1 MREETPDRARAS
13 RGDRGTGT
21 SAGSDER
28 LRPDDPGT
36 GPLDPH
42 LVRAMEGWGHGPV
55 REYLGRD
62 GALHLP
68 NPAWPSGWPGRTRLG
83 AQMAYLLTGLP
94 LAIVSGVMVLVGLGL
109 GAGTFVIWI
118 GLPIT
123 VGTLAAAR
131 GLAEL
136 ERRATEAA
144 TGRPLPPHHYRP
156 NRGRQLMG
164 RLFRALADPQSWRD
178 VAHAVAGLPLRVV
191 TAAIALVWAVTGL
204 GGVLY
209 LFWQWSLPRGENG
222 WTLFHSITGVDSTVG
237 DIALN
242 TGLGVLLLV
251 TLPTVVR
258 WLTDVRALLARGLLT
273 NQTAALRARAQALA
287 AGRRAAVAAEAQTLR
302 RLERDIHDGPQQ
314 RLVRLGMDL
323 ETAVRRLDDDPQ
335 RARPLLDEALEQTR
349 EALSELRAL
358 SRGIA
363 PPILADRGLGP
374 ALAAAAG
381 RCPVPVDLDVGLDD
395 GARLPALVENTAYFV
410 ATEALTNVAKHA
422 GATGASVTVSVEAT
436 VLRVVVR
443 DDGHGGAHQGKGHG
457 LAGLADRL
465 EIVEGSLDVHSP
477 PGGPT
482 VLVAEVPVAG
492 LGEG

>member
-1 MREETPDRARAS
+1 MPETPARGPG
-13 RGDRGTGT
+13 GDP
-21 SAGSDER
+21 AGSGGPVAGPVR
-28 LRPDDPGT
+28 GAS
-36 GPLDPH
+36 GSPLDPH
-42 LVRAMEGWGHGPV
+42 LVPAMERWGTGAV
-55 REYLGRD
+55 RDQVVRD
-62 GALHLP
+62 GSLQLP
-68 NPAWPSGWPGRTRLG
+68 HSVHWPSGWPGRTRLG
-83 AQMAYLLTGLP
+83 AQMTYLLAGLP
-94 LAIVSGVMVLVGLGL
+94 LAVVSGVVVIVGLLL
-109 GAGTFVIWI
+109 GAGTFVLWI
-118 GLPIT
+118 GIPIT

-131 GLAEL
+131 GFAEL

-144 TGRPLPPHHYRP
+144 TGRPLPPHHYRA
-156 NRGRQLMG
+156 NRGRRLMG

-178 VAHAVAGLPLRVV
+178 VAHAVTGLPLRAV
-191 TAAIALVWAVTGL
+191 TAAVALAWSVAGL
-204 GGVLY
+204 GGLLY
-209 LFWQWSLPRGENG
+209 VFWQWSIPRGRED
-222 WTLFHSITGVDSTVG
+222 WTLFRSVTGVHSGAG

-287 AGRRAAVAAEAQTLR
+287 SGRRAAVAAEAQTLL

-323 ETAVRRLDDDPQ
+323 EAAVRRLDDDDPE

-381 RCPVPVDLDVGLDD
+381 RCPVPVDLDVGLAA
-395 GARLPALVENTAYFV
+395 GTRLPALVESTAYFV
-410 ATEALTNVAKHA
+410 VSEALTNVAKHA
-422 GATGASVTVSVEAT
+422 GASAVTVTVTADDT
-436 VLRVVVR
+436 VLRVEVR
-443 DDGHGGAHQGKGHG
+443 DDGRGGAHLGKGHG

-465 EIVEGSLDVHSP
+465 EIVEGSLEVHSP

-482 VLVAEVPVAG
+482 VLTAEVPVAG

>member
-1 MREETPDRARAS
+1 MAEQTRDTGEPAS
-13 RGDRGTGT
+13 RRHP
-21 SAGSDER
+21 DE
-28 LRPDDPGT
+28 PG
-36 GPLDPH
+36 GNPLDPH
-42 LVRAMEGWGHGPV
+42 LVRALEGWGNGAL
-55 REYLGRD
+55 REYVLRD
-62 GALHLP
+62 GAPHLP
-68 NPAWPSGWPGRTRLG
+68 QSVQWPSGWPGRTRLG

-94 LAIVSGVMVLVGLGL
+94 LAVLSGVVVLAGLGL
-109 GAGTFVIWI
+109 GAGTFVLWI
-118 GLPIT
+118 GIPIT
-123 VGTLAAAR
+123 VGTLAVAR
-131 GLAEL
+131 GFAEL

-156 NRGRQLMG
+156 NRGRRLMG

-178 VAHAVAGLPLRVV
+178 VAHAVAGLPLRAV
-191 TAAIALVWAVTGL
+191 TAVVALVWAVTGL
-204 GGVLY
+204 GGLLY
-209 LFWQWSLPRGENG
+209 VFWQWSLPRGDAE
-222 WTLFHSITGVDSTVG
+222 WTLFRSVTGLHSTVG

-258 WLTDVRALLARGLLT
+258 WLADVRALLARGLLT

-323 ETAVRRLDDDPQ
+323 ETAVRRLDDDPD
-335 RARPLLDEALEQTR
+335 RVRPLLHEALEQSR

-381 RCPVPVDLDVGLDD
+381 RSPVPVDLDVGLDP

-410 ATEALTNVAKHA
+410 ASEALTNVAKHA
-422 GATGASVTVSVEAT
+422 GASSAAVTVSVDET
-436 VLRVVVR
+436 LLRIVVR
-443 DDGHGGAHQGKGHG
+443 DDGRGGAHSGKGHG
-457 LAGLADRL
+457 LAGLVDRL
-465 EIVEGSLDVHSP
+465 EIVEGRLDVHSP

-482 VLVAEVPVAG
+482 VLTAEVPVAG

>member
-1 MREETPDRARAS
+1 MAEEQAVRP
-13 RGDRGTGT
+13 
-21 SAGSDER
+21 
-28 LRPDDPGT
+28 RPDPDEPG
-36 GPLDPH
+36 GSHLDPH
-42 LVRAMEGWGHGPV
+42 LVGALEGWGNGAL
-55 REYLGRD
+55 REYLLRD
-62 GALHLP
+62 GGLHLP
-68 NPAWPSGWPGRTRLG
+68 HAPGWPSTWPGRTRLG

-94 LAIVSGVMVLVGLGL
+94 LAIVCGVVVLVGLVL
-109 GAGTFVIWI
+109 GSGTFVVWI

-131 GLAEL
+131 GFAEF

-156 NRGRQLMG
+156 NRGRRLMG

-178 VAHAVAGLPLRVV
+178 VAHAVAALPLRAV
-191 TAAIALVWAVTGL
+191 TAAVALAWSVTGL
-204 GGVLY
+204 GGLFYV
-209 LFWQWSLPRGENG
+209 FWQWSLPRGEDV
-222 WTLFHSITGVDSTVG
+222 WTLFESVTGIHSTAG

-287 AGRRAAVAAEAQTLR
+287 SGRRAAVAAEAQTLR

-323 ETAVRRLDDDPQ
+323 EAAVRRLDDAPEK
-335 RARPLLDEALEQTR
+335 ARPLLHEALEQSR

-381 RCPVPVDLDVGLDD
+381 RSPVPVDLDVGLDP
-395 GARLPALVENTAYFV
+395 GSRLPALVENTAYFV
-410 ATEALTNVAKHA
+410 VSEALTNIAKHA
-422 GATGASVTVSVEAT
+422 EASTATVTVT
-436 VLRVVVR
+436 VDDTLLRIVVT
-443 DDGHGGAHQGKGHG
+443 DDGRGGAHLGKGHG

-465 EIVEGSLDVHSP
+465 EIVEGRLDVRSP
-477 PGGPT
+477 AGGPT
-482 VLVAEVPVAG
+482 ELTAEVPVAG
-492 LGEG
+492 LGEA

>member
-1 MREETPDRARAS
+1 MPETTRAPGNDPAAA
-13 RGDRGTGT
+13 GDPV
-21 SAGSDER
+21 AGPER
-28 LRPDDPGT
+28 VPPG

-42 LVRAMEGWGHGPV
+42 LVRAADGRGIGGM
-55 REYLGRD
+55 REHVFRD
-62 GALHLP
+62 GPLHLP
-68 NPAWPSGWPGRTRLG
+68 QAMHWPSGWPGRTRLG
-83 AQMAYLLTGLP
+83 AQMAYLLAGLP
-94 LAIVSGVMVLVGLGL
+94 LAVVSGLVVIIGLVL

-118 GLPIT
+118 GIPIT

-131 GLAEL
+131 GFAEL

-144 TGRPLPPHHYRP
+144 TGLPLPPHHYRP
-156 NRGRQLMG
+156 NRGRRLMG
-164 RLFRALADPQSWRD
+164 RLFRALVDPQSWRD
-178 VAHAVAGLPLRVV
+178 VAHAVIALPVRAV
-191 TAAIALVWAVTGL
+191 TAAVALVWSVAGL
-204 GGVLY
+204 GGLLY
-209 LFWQWSLPRGENG
+209 VFWQWSIPRGSED
-222 WTLFHSITGVDSTVG
+222 WTLFRSVTGVHSGVG

-287 AGRRAAVAAEAQTLR
+287 SGRRAAVAAEAQTLR

-323 ETAVRRLDDDPQ
+323 ESAVRRLDDDPE
-335 RARPLLDEALEQTR
+335 RARPLLHEALEQTR

-381 RCPVPVDLDVGLDD
+381 RCPVPVDLDVELDP

-410 ATEALTNVAKHA
+410 VSEALTNIAKHA
-422 GATGASVTVSVEAT
+422 GASAVTVTVTVDDT

-443 DDGHGGAHQGKGHG
+443 DDGRGGAHPGKGHG

-482 VLVAEVPVAG
+482 VLTAEVPVAG